1 MRLTRRRV
9 LQPLLVATVAGWLAA
24 GCSFLGDS
32 SRLPTLD
39 GAPPP
44 GVSGR
49 LLCAGGGFPDSIIHG
64 DPADAEIVWLETADP
79 MTGEIGVTL
88 RVRWPHGFTARFTP
102 QLELVDGDGQVVARE
117 GDRLTRVG
125 GSSGSDDRLVIW
137 SFNGRS
143 YNCY

>member
-24 GCSFLGDS
+24 GCSFL
-32 SRLPTLD
+32 
-39 GAPPP
+39 